1 MTHEYM
7 YYLAVDSKNAFLEI
21 TTTYY
26 ELAKVHHP
34 DHGGDQAT
42 FLQIHKG
49 VVFLFNRPVIS
60 PVLIRG
66 RHNSA
71 HFGHGQ
77 VELPIY
83 RPSPGHGKAK

>member
-1 MTHEYM
+1 MITTKFSSSGKEK
-7 YYLAVDSKNAFLEI
+7 LFSEI

-49 VVFLFNRPVIS
+49 LVYPFDGLFYS
-60 PVLIRG
+60 
-66 RHNSA
+66 
-71 HFGHGQ
+71 GQ
-77 VELPIY
+77 VQSGRCIRIY
-83 RPSPGHGKAK
+83 LDDENKG

>member
-1 MTHEYM
+1 MSLY
-7 YYLAVDSKNAFLEI
+7 SEI

-49 VVFLFNRPVIS
+49 LVFDGMFRLVKSKMCLEKIVVSNC
-60 PVLIRG
+60 
-66 RHNSA
+66 
-71 HFGHGQ
+71 
-77 VELPIY
+77 
-83 RPSPGHGKAK
+83 GKRLKVDGPKIQNFHPF

>member
-49 VVFLFNRPVIS
+49 VVFPFNIPVIS
-60 PVLIRG
+60 SGSQPW
-66 RHNSA
+66 
-71 HFGHGQ
+71 
-77 VELPIY
+77 
-83 RPSPGHGKAK
+83 SP

>member
-1 MTHEYM
+1 MSTRDE
-7 YYLAVDSKNAFLEI
+7 VSCGEKITTFSEI

-49 VVFLFNRPVIS
+49 MVQP
-60 PVLIRG
+60 
-66 RHNSA
+66 
-71 HFGHGQ
+71 
-77 VELPIY
+77 
-83 RPSPGHGKAK
+83 

>member
-1 MTHEYM
+1 MLQRKIGTVYSGLEKLLVWKVSQGSTAWRTDANGDTRWSIM
-7 YYLAVDSKNAFLEI
+7 RWENYYFSEI

-49 VVFLFNRPVIS
+49 MVQP
-60 PVLIRG
+60 
-66 RHNSA
+66 
-71 HFGHGQ
+71 
-77 VELPIY
+77 
-83 RPSPGHGKAK
+83 

>member
-1 MTHEYM
+1 MITKKFSSSGQEKIIFH
-7 YYLAVDSKNAFLEI
+7 SEI

-49 VVFLFNRPVIS
+49 FIIKS
-60 PVLIRG
+60 YAG
-66 RHNSA
+66 
-71 HFGHGQ
+71 
-77 VELPIY
+77 
-83 RPSPGHGKAK
+83 

>member
-1 MTHEYM
+1 MITTIEWTRKIIFH
-7 YYLAVDSKNAFLEI
+7 SEI

-49 VVFLFNRPVIS
+49 LVYPFNGLLFGPKVDD
-60 PVLIRG
+60 P
-66 RHNSA
+66 
-71 HFGHGQ
+71 
-77 VELPIY
+77 
-83 RPSPGHGKAK
+83 

>member
-1 MTHEYM
+1 MILY
-7 YYLAVDSKNAFLEI
+7 LEI

-49 VVFLFNRPVIS
+49 LVFDELFRPVKS
-60 PVLIRG
+60 KV
-66 RHNSA
+66 
-71 HFGHGQ
+71 
-77 VELPIY
+77 
-83 RPSPGHGKAK
+83 